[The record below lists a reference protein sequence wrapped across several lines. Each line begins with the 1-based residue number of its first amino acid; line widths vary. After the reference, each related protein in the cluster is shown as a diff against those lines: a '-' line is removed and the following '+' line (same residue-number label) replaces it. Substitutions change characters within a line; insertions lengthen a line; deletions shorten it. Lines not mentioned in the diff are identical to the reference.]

1 MDSRKQRKI
10 LLINMVLAACIISMS
25 LFLIEATNAADT
37 DYAGVGDGIP
47 LMGDVYNKVVQNYVE
62 PVDSW
67 KLAKDAVNGMLD
79 ELDPYSSFFDPRDY
93 QQMHEDSRGEFA
105 GLGIEIATK
114 EDYPTVMASPL
125 DGSPAQR
132 QGLRAGDVIIEI
144 EGESTQGMII
154 GDVVSKLRG
163 KEGTIVNFSVRR
175 AKRDEPLK
183 FSIKREKITLY
194 NIPFAGE
201 IEENIGYIKLSRFNA
216 EGPGEMQDAL
226 SNLLKNPDLKGVILD
241 LRYNPGGLLPVARDI
256 ANFFLPKGATIVTT
270 RGRRASEST
279 ELPAVYSPILPD
291 LPLVVLVNNGSASA
305 SEIVAGAI
313 QDYDRG
319 VLIGETTFGKGSVQT
334 LMDLKSDT
342 GLKLTTAHY
351 YTPSGRCIHRKR
363 DLEDETIAFSQDEE
377 EIRGGN
383 STGIDSLKA
392 GEKFYT
398 VNLERVVYGG
408 GGVTPDL
415 IVRDHTFGN
424 IISQLVMQ
432 SVFFDYA
439 IDYVERHP
447 ELEQNFDVTDDMI
460 EDFWAYILDREEF
473 EYTIPGATHLERF
486 RNAVER
492 EKYDGDLVDMID
504 ALEDSLNARE
514 RRDYDAN
521 RYTIERILKRE
532 ISSTKFGMGART
544 IASKDWDVQLITA
557 IEVLQDSDRYKTIL
571 SPGAETAVVAETSA
585 NEPSDN

>member
-1 MDSRKQRKI
+1 
-10 LLINMVLAACIISMS
+10 MVLAACIISVS
-25 LFLIEATNAADT
+25 LFLIEATSAADT
-37 DYAGVGDGIP
+37 DYADIGDGIE
-47 LMGDVYNKVVQNYVE
+47 LMGDVYQKVVESYVD

-67 KLAKDAVNGMLD
+67 KVSKDAVIGMLD

-114 EDYPTVMASPL
+114 DEYPTVMASPL

-132 QGLRAGDVIIEI
+132 QGLRAGDVIVEI

-163 KEGTIVNFSVRR
+163 REGTIVNFAVRR
-175 AKRDEPLK
+175 ANRDELLK

-216 EGPGEMQDAL
+216 EGPGEMREAL
-226 SNLLKNPDLKGVILD
+226 ANLLRNPDLKGVILD

-256 ANFFLPKGATIVTT
+256 ANFFLPKDATIVTT
-270 RGRRASEST
+270 RGRKSSETT
-279 ELPAVYSPILPD
+279 ELKAVYRPSLPD
-291 LPLVVLVNNGSASA
+291 MPLVVLVNNGSASA

-334 LMDLKSDT
+334 LMDLKNDT

-363 DLEDETIAFSQDEE
+363 DFEDETVAFSRDEE
-377 EIRGGN
+377 ELRGGN

-392 GEKFYT
+392 GDKFYT
-398 VNLERVVYGG
+398 VKLERVVYGG
-408 GGVTPDL
+408 GGVSPDL

-447 ELEQNFDVTDDMI
+447 ELEQNFDVTDEML
-460 EDFWAYILDREEF
+460 EDFWNYILNRKEF

-486 RNAVER
+486 RKAVER
-492 EKYDGDLVDMID
+492 EKYDEDLVDMID
-504 ALEDSLNARE
+504 ALEDSLHARE
-514 RRDYDAN
+514 RRDFDAN

-532 ISSTKFGMGART
+532 LASTKFGMAART
-544 IASKDWDVQLITA
+544 IASKDWDIQLKTA
-557 IEVLQDSDRYKTIL
+557 IEVLQDSDRYNAIL
-571 SPGAETAVVAETSA
+571 SPGADTAVVAESPA